1 MAATNAAGL
10 PIYDVNV
17 PPRLLRRAGTH
28 IADEDGTRVDV
39 NADGDPLSP
48 GGANVLN
55 QPPLADRIA
64 WVVRQAQ
71 AGGPTA
77 LPFLSAAGAAAARA
91 GPTVARAP
99 ARVSRQAINYETR
112 QGTSLYDRATGS
124 IYSSSDDY
132 FDLDNDTI
140 LDFVGSIGRRARECG
155 WTGGNL
161 FQVQV
166 NTGTP
171 AVIKNLLTQHGEVP
185 LDKLREH
192 ILAIAIAD
200 PIVRAAQEDEQLFVC
215 IMNSLTQSAIA
226 TVQLREDEYTLTDP
240 TTPALN
246 EMSGV
251 MLFKIVISESQ
262 IETRSTI
269 NLLLSKLTSGL
280 PKLMEEHGNNI
291 KEFNM
296 EVKRIV

>member
-1 MAATNAAGL
+1 L
-10 PIYDVNV
+10 
-17 PPRLLRRAGTH
+17 
-28 IADEDGTRVDV
+28 
-39 NADGDPLSP
+39 
-48 GGANVLN
+48 
-55 QPPLADRIA
+55 
-64 WVVRQAQ
+64 
-71 AGGPTA
+71 
-77 LPFLSAAGAAAARA
+77 
-91 GPTVARAP
+91 
-99 ARVSRQAINYETR
+99 
-112 QGTSLYDRATGS
+112 
-124 IYSSSDDY
+124 DDY

-296 EVKRIV
+296 EVKRIVKQVRSSGGNPGDLLPQLLHLRR